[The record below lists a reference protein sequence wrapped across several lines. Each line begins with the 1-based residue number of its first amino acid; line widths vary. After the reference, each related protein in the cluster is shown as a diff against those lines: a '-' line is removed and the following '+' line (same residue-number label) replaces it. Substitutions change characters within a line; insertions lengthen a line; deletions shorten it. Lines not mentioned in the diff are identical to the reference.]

1 MTTEIAGWGFALPT
15 GRVTQVE
22 AAEHAVAMWGEQAGL
37 GSTIPALYRRTGVK
51 SRHTVIVEEHGE
63 GEIPQSFYQPAVDA
77 DDRGPT
83 TAARM
88 AFYEQAALGLA
99 ERAAKEALEAAAV
112 RADGITHLV
121 TVSCSG
127 FEAPGVDIG
136 LVTRLGLNAG
146 VTRTNVG
153 FMGCHGAFNGLRVA
167 QAFAASNPKARVL
180 VVCIELCSL
189 HQQYSSDP
197 QQIVANALFADGAAA
212 IVVQAGNQ
220 KSHWGLLDQ
229 QSLILADTADMMS
242 WRIRD
247 NGFEMTLSPSVPDLI
262 RRDLRGWL
270 EGWLPKLGLSL
281 ADIRSYAVHPGGP
294 RILNAVVEGLGLPGE
309 ALDASRSI
317 LSDYGNMS
325 SPTILFIL
333 NRLRATGAET
343 PCLAL
348 AFGPGLTIEAALFAG
363 PRVNGAARA

>member
-1 MTTEIAGWGFALPT
+1 MSIQIAGWGFAVPA
-15 GRVTQVE
+15 GRITQLE
-22 AAEHAVAMWGEQAGL
+22 AAEHAVTMWGERAGL
-37 GSTIPALYRRTGVK
+37 GATLPALYRRTGVK
-51 SRHTVIVEEHGE
+51 TRYSVIVEPHSE
-63 GEIPQSFYQPAVDA
+63 GSIPQSFYQPAVDSE
-77 DDRGPT
+77 DRGPT

-88 AFYEQAALGLA
+88 AYYEQQALKLAEPAAAAALENA
-99 ERAAKEALEAAAV
+99 SIRPEA
-112 RADGITHLV
+112 ITHLV

-136 LVTRLGLNAG
+136 LISRLGLSAG

-180 VVCIELCSL
+180 VVCVELCSL
-189 HQQYSSDP
+189 HQQYSTDP

-212 IVVQAGNQ
+212 IVVQGGAHPSN
-220 KSHWGLLDQ
+220 WGLLDQ
-229 QSLILADTADMMS
+229 QSLILKDTEDMMS

-262 RRDLRGWL
+262 RKDLRNWL
-270 EGWLPKLGLSL
+270 DAWLPKSGLTL
-281 ADIRSYAVHPGGP
+281 AGIRSYAVHPGGP
-294 RILNAVVEGLGLPGE
+294 RILNAVIEGLELPGE
-309 ALDASRSI
+309 ALDASRGI
-317 LSDYGNMS
+317 LSEYGNMS

-333 NRLRATGAET
+333 DRLRSMGAET

-348 AFGPGLTIEAALFAG
+348 AFGPGLTIEAALFG
-363 PRVNGAARA
+363 GGA

>member
-1 MTTEIAGWGFALPT
+1 MSTHIAGWGFALPE
-15 GRVTQVE
+15 GRVTQLE
-22 AAEHAVAMWGEQAGL
+22 AAEHAVAMWGEKAGL

-51 SRHTVIVEEHGE
+51 SRHSVIVESHGE
-63 GEIPQSFYQPAVDA
+63 GAMPQSFYQPAVDL

-83 TAARM
+83 TAERM
-88 AFYEQAALGLA
+88 AYYEQAALGLA
-99 ERAAKEALEAAAV
+99 ERAAASALENAAV
-112 RADGITHLV
+112 RGDSITHLV

-136 LVTRLGLNAG
+136 LVTRLGLNPG

-167 QAFAASNPKARVL
+167 EAFAASNPKARVL
-180 VVCIELCSL
+180 VVCVELCSL

-212 IVVQAGNQ
+212 IVVQSGPQ
-220 KSHWGLLDQ
+220 KSQWRLLDQ
-229 QSLILADTADMMS
+229 SSLILPETSEMMS

-247 NGFEMTLSPSVPDLI
+247 NGFEMTLSPAVPDLI
-262 RRDLRGWL
+262 RNDLRSWL
-270 EGWLPKLGLSL
+270 ESWLPRNGLSL
-281 ADIRSYAVHPGGP
+281 ADLRSFAVHPGGP
-294 RILNAVVEGLGLPGE
+294 RILNAVIEGLDLRAE
-309 ALDASRSI
+309 SLDASRGI
-317 LSDYGNMS
+317 LSEYGNMS

-333 NRLRATGAET
+333 NRLRSTGAEA

-348 AFGPGLTIEAALFAG
+348 AFGPGLTIEAALFG
-363 PRVNGAARA
+363 GAA

>member
-1 MTTEIAGWGFALPT
+1 MSTQIAGWGFALPE
-15 GRVTQVE
+15 GRVTQTE

-51 SRHTVIVEEHGE
+51 SRHSVIVEAHGE
-63 GEIPQSFYQPAVDA
+63 GAMPQSFYERAVDV

-88 AFYEQAALGLA
+88 AYYEQAALGLA
-99 ERAAKEALEAAAV
+99 ARAAAAALED
-112 RADGITHLV
+112 ADAPATAITHLV

-136 LVTRLGLNAG
+136 LVRALGLSPG

-167 QAFAASNPKARVL
+167 EAFAASDPKARVL
-180 VVCIELCSL
+180 VVCVELCSL

-212 IVVQAGNQ
+212 ILVQSGPRKEQ
-220 KSHWGLLDQ
+220 WRLLDQ
-229 QSLILADTADMMS
+229 CSLILPNTIDMMS

-247 NGFEMTLSPSVPDLI
+247 NGFEMTLSPAVPDLI
-262 RRDLRGWL
+262 RKDLQGWL
-270 EGWLPKLGLSL
+270 ESWLPRNGLSL
-281 ADIRSYAVHPGGP
+281 GDLRSYAVHPGGP
-294 RILNAVVEGLGLPGE
+294 RILNAVVESLGLRAE

-317 LSDYGNMS
+317 LADYGNMS

-333 NRLRATGAET
+333 NRLRTTGAEA

-348 AFGPGLTIEAALFAG
+348 AFGPGLTIEAALFG
-363 PRVNGAARA
+363 SGA